1 MTVPAATSNRQQMP
15 TVAEWVDDLREQG
28 FDVKVIWCKENGIE
42 KGRKPEGENVFTI
55 PPRYRMPS
63 K

>member
-1 MTVPAATSNRQQMP
+1 MP
-15 TVAEWVDDLREQG
+15 TVAEWVDDMREQG